1 MEEPS
6 HRRPRASRQGR
17 SGACIQSGSRQM
29 APILPGGHR
38 VGREAMSWGPQ
49 DFSSAGPT
57 LSAPSNNS
65 PRSRLG
71 QPSSPHRAAA
81 EMTVGL
87 WGAGGQCSMEGER
100 QKHLSAKLTCPG
112 SDAAK
117 PRAARQR
124 SLIPRLLWLH
134 KAALCLP
141 HSRVYL

>member
-1 MEEPS
+1 
-6 HRRPRASRQGR
+6 
-17 SGACIQSGSRQM
+17 
-29 APILPGGHR
+29 
-38 VGREAMSWGPQ
+38 MSWGPQ

-57 LSAPSNNS
+57 VPAPSNNS

-71 QPSSPHRAAA
+71 QLSSPHRAAA

-87 WGAGGQCSMEGER
+87 WGAGGQRSVEGER

-124 SLIPRLLWLH
+124 SLIPKLLLLH

-141 HSRVYL
+141 HSCVYL